1 LDRVPTRIPAGLRY
15 MAYGAFWFS
24 IMSLFVKLAGQRI
37 PSMQIVFVRAVIT
50 LALSWALV
58 RRARLPLWGN
68 RRGMLLLRGL
78 LGFGALSC
86 FYFSIVHLPLAEA
99 TVIQYLNPVF
109 AAIIAAIVIGERL
122 GPREITGVLVSM
134 AGVLLIARPSFVFGG
149 ATTVSLAYVAIA
161 VAGAMFSAIAYVAVR
176 MLRGV
181 DHHLVV
187 VFYFPLV
194 TVPLSLPFAVA
205 MWVPPTTVDWL
216 LLLGVAIATQFAQ
229 VHMTHGLQ
237 LEPTGRA
244 TAIGYIQI
252 VFAALWGIVLLGEHP
267 DWWTALGAA
276 VIIGGTLL
284 VGWRRAAPGSSPMAI
299 TAETPIEPESSRG

>member
-1 LDRVPTRIPAGLRY
+1 MHTRIPAGLRY

-50 LALSWALV
+50 LVLSWALV
-58 RRARLPLWGN
+58 RRAKLPVWGN
-68 RRGMLLLRGL
+68 RRGMLMLRGV

-122 GPREITGVLVSM
+122 GAREITGVIVSM
-134 AGVLLIARPSFVFGG
+134 GGVLLIAKPSIVFGG
-149 ATTVSLAYVAIA
+149 GTAVDPRYVAIA
-161 VAGAMFSAIAYVAVR
+161 VGGALFSAIAYVTVR

-194 TVPLSLPFAVA
+194 TVPLSLPFAIA
-205 MWVPPTTVDWL
+205 MWVPPTTVEWI
-216 LLLGVAIATQFAQ
+216 LLLGVAVATQFAQ

-244 TAIGYIQI
+244 TAIGYVQI
-252 VFAALWGIVLLGEHP
+252 VFAALWGVILLDEHP

-276 VIIGGTLL
+276 VIIAGTLL
-284 VGWRRAAPGSSPMAI
+284 VGWRRPTTGPSPISI